1 MLSDKANKIVNQT
14 QDKKCLS
21 SQTNSHANVLNEA
34 CASSTG
40 LDDKAKEVLNYIHS
54 LPPAYEFEP
63 EFVRKFRENP
73 YEHEDVPHVI
83 KQDIT
88 IPCENHELA
97 ARIYRPSTHQE
108 TLYPSLIYLHG
119 GGFVLGGIESYDKL
133 LSQLCVQSN
142 VVIISVAYRLAPETV
157 FPGAVEDTQQATDW
171 IAKNAISLKL
181 DATRIAI
188 GGDSAGAN
196 LATVYCLLNKNRDDF
211 KPNFQLL
218 IYPSIVGNESTP
230 SRKQFSKNLLLT
242 KELLHWF
249 HDHYISKAQEND
261 PRFNILQSTDFL
273 NLPPVFILTGG
284 FDPLRDE
291 GQWYAD
297 KLIKNGVTVKHS
309 CYSDMF
315 HGFINFGVL
324 QQAKDAVTECAMEL
338 KSAMNLSNK

>member
-1 MLSDKANKIVNQT
+1 MFSNKTNKIENQT
-14 QDKKCLS
+14 QDNKVGSL
-21 SQTNSHANVLNEA
+21 QTRPHETVLDKA
-34 CASSTG
+34 LASPAG
-40 LDDKAKEVLNYIHS
+40 LDDKAKEVLNFIHS

-63 EFVRKFRENP
+63 EFVRKYRENP
-73 YEHEDVPHVI
+73 YEHDDAPQI
-83 KQDIT
+83 TKQDMA

-97 ARIYRPSTHQE
+97 ARIYRPASQPG
-108 TLYPSLIYLHG
+108 TLSPALIYLHG

-133 LSQLCVQSN
+133 LSQLCLQSN

-196 LATVYCLLNKNRDDF
+196 LATGYCLLNKNRDDF

-230 SRKQFSKNLLLT
+230 SRKQYSENLLLT
-242 KELLHWF
+242 KELLYWF
-249 HDHYISKAQEND
+249 HNHYIGKEQEND
-261 PRFNILQSTDFL
+261 PRFNILQFTDFL
-273 NLPPVFILTGG
+273 ELPPAFILTGG

-291 GQWYAD
+291 GQWYVD
-297 KLIKNGVTVKHS
+297 KLIENGVAVKHS

>member
-1 MLSDKANKIVNQT
+1 MFSNKTNKIENQT
-14 QDKKCLS
+14 QDSKVLS
-21 SQTNSHANVLNEA
+21 HQTRPHETVLDSAHASPA
-34 CASSTG
+34 G
-40 LDDKAKEVLNYIHS
+40 LDDKTKEVLNFIHS

-63 EFVRKFRENP
+63 EFVRKYRENP
-73 YEHEDVPHVI
+73 YEHDDAPQI
-83 KQDIT
+83 TKQDIA

-97 ARIYRPSTHQE
+97 ARIYRPNPQPDALS
-108 TLYPSLIYLHG
+108 PALIYLHG

-142 VVIISVAYRLAPETV
+142 VVIFSVAYRLAPETV

-181 DATRIAI
+181 DAARIAI

-196 LATVYCLLNKNRDDF
+196 LATGYCLLNKTRDDF

-230 SRKQFSKNLLLT
+230 SREQYSENLLLT
-242 KELLHWF
+242 KELLYWF
-249 HDHYISKAQEND
+249 HNHYISQEQEND
-261 PRFNILQSTDFL
+261 PRFNILQSTDFRE
-273 NLPPVFILTGG
+273 LPGAFILTGG

-291 GQWYAD
+291 GQWYVD
-297 KLIKNGVTVKHS
+297 KLIENGVTVKHS